1 MFVCVYYNYKG
12 WWVISQVCFTLCYI
26 LISSNLCMTI
36 ASSSLVQ
43 RSGYSSWTSSYNLS
57 SSSSLTGCDIRFTSV
72 CLYYNYN
79 TCVCI
84 CQAVCL
90 HSVTMYRNRWRASR
104 TSLRGET
111 PPLGLRPRFRS
122 RNHTFVKCASGQ
134 TVHPVQ
140 KKRAKRAVR
149 FSRPPR
155 GVDNPA
161 ENPQRLD
168 KFMLFFIEQTLEVLF
183 FEL

>member
-1 MFVCVYYNYKG
+1 M
-12 WWVISQVCFTLCYI
+12 CFTLCYI

-57 SSSSLTGCDIRFTSV
+57 SSSSLTGCDIRLTSV

-111 PPLGLRPRFRS
+111 RSQLRCSLAGHVPIWQPSAAAGKKSEAEGRAAGLPYP
-122 RNHTFVKCASGQ
+122 NG
-134 TVHPVQ
+134 
-140 KKRAKRAVR
+140 
-149 FSRPPR
+149 
-155 GVDNPA
+155 G
-161 ENPQRLD
+161 
-168 KFMLFFIEQTLEVLF
+168 
-183 FEL
+183 

>member
-1 MFVCVYYNYKG
+1 VL
-12 WWVISQVCFTLCYI
+12 FTFCYI
-26 LISSNLCMTI
+26 LIASNLCMTSVYI
-36 ASSSLVQ
+36 SESLAV
-43 RSGYSSWTSSYNLS
+43 GYSALTSSYSVSNI
-57 SSSSLTGCDIRFTSV
+57 SSLTGWLIRFTSD
-72 CLYYNYN
+72 CLYYYYN

-84 CQAVCL
+84 CQAICL

-111 PPLGLRPRFRS
+111 PPLGLRPRFHS

-161 ENPQRLD
+161 GNPQRLD
-168 KFMLFFIEQTLEVLF
+168 KFMLFFIEQTLKVLF